1 MSILVKKLKNVKIY
15 TALSFWLIILDV
27 SVKGGQTVYCPTI
40 IFDIKVCVSSY
51 FTDMSLWEFLH

>member
-15 TALSFWLIILDV
+15 TVLSFWLIILDI

-40 IFDIKVCVSSY
+40 IFDIKVCVSSCILY
-51 FTDMSLWEFLH
+51 